1 VSVETRGFANDA
13 AELRRLSE
21 WVRAY
26 ATAVGLEEAFT
37 YRVDLCLDEAVTNI
51 IRFGYDRGSRGIITV
66 SLEVLNDGLRA
77 IVADA
82 GRMFDPVERPAP
94 AVPTV
99 LEDVPVGGFGIPL
112 MRSFADALEYR
123 RDGERNILTLHFRR

>member
-1 VSVETRGFANDA
+1 VSVETRGFANDV

-26 ATAVGLEEAFT
+26 ATAVGLDEALT
-37 YRVDLCLDEAVTNI
+37 YRVDLCLDEAVTNV
-51 IRFGYDRGSRGIITV
+51 IRFGYDHGSPGIITV

-82 GRMFDPVERPAP
+82 GRMFDPVEHPAP

-99 LEDVPVGGFGIPL
+99 LQDVSVGGFGIPL